1 MAWLA
6 TLIPVVVIVTFFRS
20 GDAVPAVLYLP
31 TMFVGVALLLGW
43 T

>member
-6 TLIPVVVIVTFFRS
+6 TLIPAVVIAAFLAT

-31 TMFVGVALLLGW
+31 TLIVGLALLLGW
-43 T
+43 S